1 MPLPTGSN
9 PFIALGVATRE
20 LSYSQVIAKQAL
32 TIPSVLQAL
41 VDQVRPDWGPVA
53 LHSPPKTE
61 HSLGEAGRVDIL
73 ALLKNP
79 GEHRPSKVLV
89 VETKFNAHQ
98 GVAQLR
104 RYRDAL
110 MEGSAAL
117 GVESLPNESVVV
129 VGLKLVPADWSL
141 LEAETA
147 AQETGLALMKA
158 GDFSRCL
165 GEHNPLGLG
174 DMLHFL
180 VEAEVALQRDPIA
193 VATQPGALNQLIRDL
208 MPAAVDEFKFI
219 GFQRAVAAR
228 GGADGPRHAG
238 GVHVTRGGGL
248 TQYFEAGWQPADKL
262 CQVHFELKGY
272 GNMALHVEVNPHTNK
287 PSPEQLAA
295 KNQLLELLRERFEP
309 QSIPGWKILN
319 RRKDWE
325 HHASSTLGVLDI
337 DWEDLDA
344 SADRFVLLYA
354 ALKAHLTH
362 QLPPQQWP

>member
-1 MPLPTGSN
+1 MPLPAASN

-53 LHSPPKTE
+53 LHATPITE
-61 HSLGEAGRVDIL
+61 HALGAAGRVDIL
-73 ALLKNP
+73 ALLKSP
-79 GEHRPSKVLV
+79 GEDRPSKVLV

-110 MEGSAAL
+110 MQGPADL
-117 GVESLPNESVVV
+117 GGESLPKEAVV

-141 LEAETA
+141 LEAEAA
-147 AQETGLALMKA
+147 AQEGGLALMKA
-158 GDFSRCL
+158 GDLARCL

-180 VEAEVALQRDPIA
+180 KEAELALQQDPIA
-193 VATQPGALNQLIRDL
+193 VATQPGELNQLIRDL

-219 GFQRAVAAR
+219 GFQKAVAAR

-248 TQYFEAGWQPADKL
+248 TQYFETAWQPADKL

-272 GNMALHVEVNPHTNK
+272 GNLALHVEVNPHTNQ

-295 KNQLLELLRERFEP
+295 KKQLLEQLRRTFEP
-309 QSIPGWKILN
+309 KSIPGWKKLN
-319 RRKDWE
+319 PRKGWE

-354 ALKAHLTH
+354 ALKAHLMNK
-362 QLPPQQWP
+362 LPPNQWP